1 MNKEKIIN
9 SIKFFFKSFLWVI
22 PVLLVLDIVSKQV
35 AQANLSTGK
44 MVTFIPHLIGFEL
57 TYNDGAAFSLF
68 GNLPEVPRRIL
79 LISFSTIGAIVM
91 IVVLAMKYK
100 KLNWWYKSSIYLMLA
115 GCVGNFIDRVFYEK
129 GLVIDFIRFIFWEK
143 FAIFNLADVFLV
155 VGAFLLII
163 AVVIEEI
170 QDNFKMK
177 KIDKDIEES
186 KDDEKAD
193 R

>member
-1 MNKEKIIN
+1 MNKEKLIN

-35 AQANLSTGK
+35 AQAYLSTGK

-177 KIDKDIEES
+177 KMDKDIEES

>member
-1 MNKEKIIN
+1 MNKEKFIN

-35 AQANLSTGK
+35 AQANLSTEK

-79 LISFSTIGAIVM
+79 LISFSTIGSIVM

-100 KLNWWYKSSIYLMLA
+100 KLNWWYKSSLYLMLA
-115 GCVGNFIDRVFYEK
+115 GCIGNFIDRVFYEK

-177 KIDKDIEES
+177 KMDKDIEES

>member
-100 KLNWWYKSSIYLMLA
+100 KLNWWYKSSLYLMLA
-115 GCVGNFIDRVFYEK
+115 GCIGNFTDRVFYEK

-177 KIDKDIEES
+177 KMDKDIEES

>member
-100 KLNWWYKSSIYLMLA
+100 KLNWWYKSSLYLMLA
-115 GCVGNFIDRVFYEK
+115 GCIGNFIDRVFYEK
-129 GLVIDFIRFIFWEK
+129 GLVIDFIRFILWEK

-177 KIDKDIEES
+177 KMDKDIEES

>member
-1 MNKEKIIN
+1 MNKEKFIN

-100 KLNWWYKSSIYLMLA
+100 KLNWWYKSSLYLMLA
-115 GCVGNFIDRVFYEK
+115 GCIGNFIDRVFYEK
-129 GLVIDFIRFIFWEK
+129 GLVIDFIRFIFWKK

-177 KIDKDIEES
+177 KMDKDIEES

>member
-57 TYNDGAAFSLF
+57 TYNHVAAFSLF
-68 GNLPEVPRRIL
+68 GNLPEVPRRRL
-79 LISFSTIGAIVM
+79 LISFSPIGAIVM

-100 KLNWWYKSSIYLMLA
+100 KLNWWYKSSLYLMLA
-115 GCVGNFIDRVFYEK
+115 GCIGNFIDRVFYEK

>member
-35 AQANLSTGK
+35 AQANLSSGK

-100 KLNWWYKSSIYLMLA
+100 KLNWWYKSSLYLMLA
-115 GCVGNFIDRVFYEK
+115 GCIGNFIDRVFYEK

-177 KIDKDIEES
+177 KMDKDIEES

>member
-115 GCVGNFIDRVFYEK
+115 GCIGNFIDRVFYEK

>member
-1 MNKEKIIN
+1 MNKEKLIN

-35 AQANLSTGK
+35 AQANISTGK

-100 KLNWWYKSSIYLMLA
+100 KLNWWYKSSLYRMLA
-115 GCVGNFIDRVFYEK
+115 GCIGNFIDRVFYEK

-177 KIDKDIEES
+177 KMDKDIEES

>member
-100 KLNWWYKSSIYLMLA
+100 KLNWWYKSSLYLMLA

>member
-1 MNKEKIIN
+1 MNKEKFIN

-35 AQANLSTGK
+35 AQANLITGK

-100 KLNWWYKSSIYLMLA
+100 KLNWWYKSSLYLMLA
-115 GCVGNFIDRVFYEK
+115 GCIGNFIDRVFYEK

-177 KIDKDIEES
+177 KMDKDIEES

>member
-1 MNKEKIIN
+1 MNKEKLIN
-9 SIKFFFKSFLWVI
+9 SIKFFFNSFLWVI

-79 LISFSTIGAIVM
+79 LISFSTIGSIVM

-100 KLNWWYKSSIYLMLA
+100 KLNWWYKSSLYLMLA
-115 GCVGNFIDRVFYEK
+115 GCIGNFIDRVFYEK

-177 KIDKDIEES
+177 KMDKDIEES

>member
-100 KLNWWYKSSIYLMLA
+100 KLNWWYKSSLYLMLA
-115 GCVGNFIDRVFYEK
+115 GCIGNFVDRVFYEK

-177 KIDKDIEES
+177 KMDKDIEES

>member
-1 MNKEKIIN
+1 MNKEKLIN

-100 KLNWWYKSSIYLMLA
+100 KLNWWYKSSLYLMLA
-115 GCVGNFIDRVFYEK
+115 GCSGTFIDRVFYEK

-177 KIDKDIEES
+177 KMDKDIEES

>member
-1 MNKEKIIN
+1 MSKEKLIN

-100 KLNWWYKSSIYLMLA
+100 KLNWWYKSSLYLMLA
-115 GCVGNFIDRVFYEK
+115 GCIGNFIDRVFYEK
-129 GLVIDFIRFIFWEK
+129 GLVIDFIRFIFWER

-177 KIDKDIEES
+177 KMDKDIEES

>member
-1 MNKEKIIN
+1 MNKEKLIN

-35 AQANLSTGK
+35 AQANLITGK

-100 KLNWWYKSSIYLMLA
+100 KLNWWYKSSLYLMLA
-115 GCVGNFIDRVFYEK
+115 GCIGNFIDRVFYEK

-177 KIDKDIEES
+177 KMDKDIEES

>member
-100 KLNWWYKSSIYLMLA
+100 KLNWWYKSSLYLMLA
-115 GCVGNFIDRVFYEK
+115 GCIGNFIDRVFYEK

-163 AVVIEEI
+163 AVVIEEV

>member
-1 MNKEKIIN
+1 MNKEKLIN

-100 KLNWWYKSSIYLMLA
+100 KLNWWYKSSLYLMLA
-115 GCVGNFIDRVFYEK
+115 GCIGNFIDRVFYEK
-129 GLVIDFIRFIFWEK
+129 GLVIHFRRFIFWEK

-163 AVVIEEI
+163 AVVIEEV

-177 KIDKDIEES
+177 KMDKDIEES

>member
-1 MNKEKIIN
+1 MNKEQIIN

-100 KLNWWYKSSIYLMLA
+100 KLNWWYKSSLYLMLA
-115 GCVGNFIDRVFYEK
+115 GCIGNFIDRVFYEK

-177 KIDKDIEES
+177 KMDKDIEES

>member
-100 KLNWWYKSSIYLMLA
+100 KLNWWYKSSLYLMLA
-115 GCVGNFIDRVFYEK
+115 GCIGNFIDRVFYEK

-177 KIDKDIEES
+177 KMDKDIEES
-186 KDDEKAD
+186 KDDEKAE

>member
-1 MNKEKIIN
+1 MNKEKLIN

-115 GCVGNFIDRVFYEK
+115 GCIGNFIDRVFYEK

-177 KIDKDIEES
+177 KMGKDIEES

>member
-68 GNLPEVPRRIL
+68 GNLPELPRRIL

-100 KLNWWYKSSIYLMLA
+100 KLNWWYKSSLYLMLA
-115 GCVGNFIDRVFYEK
+115 GCIGNFIDRVFYEK

-177 KIDKDIEES
+177 KMDKDIEES

>member
-1 MNKEKIIN
+1 
-9 SIKFFFKSFLWVI
+9 
-22 PVLLVLDIVSKQV
+22 
-35 AQANLSTGK
+35 
-44 MVTFIPHLIGFEL
+44 
-57 TYNDGAAFSLF
+57 
-68 GNLPEVPRRIL
+68 
-79 LISFSTIGAIVM
+79 
-91 IVVLAMKYK
+91 
-100 KLNWWYKSSIYLMLA
+100 MLA
-115 GCVGNFIDRVFYEK
+115 GCVGNFIARVFYEK

-177 KIDKDIEES
+177 KMDKDIEES

>member
-1 MNKEKIIN
+1 MNKEKLIN

-100 KLNWWYKSSIYLMLA
+100 KLNWWYKSSLYLMLA
-115 GCVGNFIDRVFYEK
+115 GCIGNFVDRVFYEK

-177 KIDKDIEES
+177 KMDKDIEES

>member
-1 MNKEKIIN
+1 MNKEKLIN

-100 KLNWWYKSSIYLMLA
+100 KLNWWYKSSLYLMLA
-115 GCVGNFIDRVFYEK
+115 GCIGNFIDRVFYEK
-129 GLVIDFIRFIFWEK
+129 GLVIDFIRFIFWER

>member
-79 LISFSTIGAIVM
+79 LISFSTIGSIVM

-100 KLNWWYKSSIYLMLA
+100 KLNWWYKSSLYLMLA
-115 GCVGNFIDRVFYEK
+115 GCIGNFIDRVFYEK

-177 KIDKDIEES
+177 KMDKDIEES

>member
-100 KLNWWYKSSIYLMLA
+100 KLNWWYKSSLYLMLA
-115 GCVGNFIDRVFYEK
+115 GCIGNFIDRVFYEE

>member
-1 MNKEKIIN
+1 MNKEKLIN
-9 SIKFFFKSFLWVI
+9 SIKFFFKSFLWVV

-44 MVTFIPHLIGFEL
+44 MITFIPHLTGFEL

-100 KLNWWYKSSIYLMLA
+100 KLNWWYKSSLYLMLA
-115 GCVGNFIDRVFYEK
+115 GCIGNFIDRVFYEK

-177 KIDKDIEES
+177 KMDKDIEES

>member
-44 MVTFIPHLIGFEL
+44 MVTFIPHLISFEL

-115 GCVGNFIDRVFYEK
+115 GCIGNFIDRVFYEK

>member
-1 MNKEKIIN
+1 MNKEKLIN
-9 SIKFFFKSFLWVI
+9 LIKFFFKSFLWVI

-100 KLNWWYKSSIYLMLA
+100 KLNWWYKSSLYLMLA
-115 GCVGNFIDRVFYEK
+115 GCIGNFIDRVFYEK
-129 GLVIDFIRFIFWEK
+129 GLVIDFIRFIFWER

>member
-79 LISFSTIGAIVM
+79 LMSFSTIGAIVM

-100 KLNWWYKSSIYLMLA
+100 KLNWWYKSSLYLMLA
-115 GCVGNFIDRVFYEK
+115 GCIGNFIDRVFYEK

>member
-9 SIKFFFKSFLWVI
+9 SIKFFFKSFFFFI

-35 AQANLSTGK
+35 AQANLITGK
-44 MVTFIPHLIGFEL
+44 MITFIPHLIGFEL

-100 KLNWWYKSSIYLMLA
+100 KLNWWYKSSLYLMLA
-115 GCVGNFIDRVFYEK
+115 GCIGNFIDRVFYEK

-177 KIDKDIEES
+177 KMDKDIEES

>member
-1 MNKEKIIN
+1 MNKEKVIN

-35 AQANLSTGK
+35 AQANLSPGK
-44 MVTFIPHLIGFEL
+44 MVTLIPHLIGFEL

-100 KLNWWYKSSIYLMLA
+100 KLNWWYKSSLYLMLA
-115 GCVGNFIDRVFYEK
+115 GCIGNFIDRVFYEK

>member
-79 LISFSTIGAIVM
+79 IISFSTIGAIVM

-100 KLNWWYKSSIYLMLA
+100 KLNWWYKSSLYLMLA
-115 GCVGNFIDRVFYEK
+115 GCIGNFIDRVFYEK

-177 KIDKDIEES
+177 KMDKDIEES

>member
-1 MNKEKIIN
+1 MNKEKFIN

-100 KLNWWYKSSIYLMLA
+100 KLNWWYKSSLYLMLA

>member
-100 KLNWWYKSSIYLMLA
+100 KLNWWYKSSLYLMLA
-115 GCVGNFIDRVFYEK
+115 GCIGNFIDRVFYEK

-155 VGAFLLII
+155 IGAFLLII

-177 KIDKDIEES
+177 KMDKDIEES

>member
-100 KLNWWYKSSIYLMLA
+100 KLNWYKSSLYLMLA

-177 KIDKDIEES
+177 KMDKDIEES

>member
-100 KLNWWYKSSIYLMLA
+100 KLNWWYKSSLYLMLA
-115 GCVGNFIDRVFYEK
+115 GCIGNFIDRVFYEK
-129 GLVIDFIRFIFWEK
+129 GLVIDFIRFIFWER

>member
-44 MVTFIPHLIGFEL
+44 MVTFIPHLISFEL

-100 KLNWWYKSSIYLMLA
+100 KLNWWYKSSLYLMLA
-115 GCVGNFIDRVFYEK
+115 GCIGNFIDRVFYEK

-177 KIDKDIEES
+177 KMDKDIEES

>member
-100 KLNWWYKSSIYLMLA
+100 KLNWWYKSSLYLMLA
-115 GCVGNFIDRVFYEK
+115 GCIGNFIDRVFYEK

-177 KIDKDIEES
+177 KMDKDIEES
-186 KDDEKAD
+186 KKEKKAD